1 MEYNIRL
8 RNMFERGRLSQ
19 SLEHTRPHWN
29 IRHVSEE
36 LGLDACS
43 GGQLLKTMEER
54 DLSDF
59 T

>member
-1 MEYNIRL
+1 
-8 RNMFERGRLSQ
+8 MFERGRLSQ

-43 GGQLLKTMEER
+43 GGQLLKMMEER
-54 DLSDF
+54 DLLDF